1 MLRLIIPYN
10 ILDNKTVSAISDVA
24 DWQDIEEWT
33 AAVQKRNVME
43 KTVFLCYTSKQ
54 SIKVLEMESREMKTS
69 TLMKRFAPYYGKYW
83 KTMAFDLF
91 CASLTTV
98 CEMVLPM
105 ILRYITNQGMQD
117 LSAITVG
124 LILKIAA
131 IYFGLRI
138 IDGLAAFYMAYT
150 GHVMGAQIETDMRQD
165 AFEHLQK
172 LSDSYFNNTKV
183 GQIMARI
190 TSDLF
195 DVTEF
200 AHHCPEEFFI
210 AFLKAVVSFVILA
223 GINLPLTVII
233 FIFIPV
239 MTVSCTWFNL
249 KMRAAFKEQRYQIG
263 ELNAKIED
271 NLLGNRV
278 VRAFAN
284 QDIEIEKFREDN
296 HAFLAI
302 KRKTY
307 KYMAA
312 FQDTIRMF
320 DGLMY
325 TVVIL
330 AGGIFM
336 LKGQIAPGDLVAYT
350 MYVTTLLATIR
361 RIIEFAEQFQR
372 GMTGIERF
380 VEIMD
385 STVEILDEPGSK
397 PLEDVKG
404 GIRFEHVSFEY
415 PDDHNPVL
423 DDISLDIRPGERI
436 ALVGPSG
443 GGKTTL
449 CNLIPRFYDTTRG
462 TIQIDGQELKGITL
476 QSLRSSIGIVQQDVY
491 LFSGTVYDN
500 IAYGRPEAA
509 REEVMRAAEMAGA
522 HEFISELRDGYD
534 TYVGERGVKLSGGQ
548 KQRISIARV
557 FLKNPAILILDEAT
571 SALDNES
578 EHVVSRS
585 LDRLAEGRTTVTIA
599 HRLTTIQNADRILV
613 LSDGH
618 IAEEGSHKELL
629 AQKGIYYQLY
639 MSVQDQPK
647 ADMVEGEG
655 L

>member
-1 MLRLIIPYN
+1 
-10 ILDNKTVSAISDVA
+10 
-24 DWQDIEEWT
+24 
-33 AAVQKRNVME
+33 
-43 KTVFLCYTSKQ
+43 
-54 SIKVLEMESREMKTS
+54 
-69 TLMKRFAPYYGKYW
+69 
-83 KTMAFDLF
+83 
-91 CASLTTV
+91 
-98 CEMVLPM
+98 
-105 ILRYITNQGMQD
+105 
-117 LSAITVG
+117 
-124 LILKIAA
+124 
-131 IYFGLRI
+131 
-138 IDGLAAFYMAYT
+138 MAYT
-150 GHVMGAQIETDMRQD
+150 GHVMGARIETDMRQD

-210 AFLKAVVSFVILA
+210 AGIKTIVSFVVLA

-233 FIFIPV
+233 FAFIPV
-239 MTVSCTWFNL
+239 MAVSCTYFNL
-249 KMRAAFKEQRYQIG
+249 KVRAAFKRQRYQIG

-296 HAFLAI
+296 QAFLDI
-302 KRKTY
+302 KRETY

-312 FQDTIRMF
+312 FQNTVRMF
-320 DGLMY
+320 DGVMY

-336 LKGQIAPGDLVAYT
+336 VRGLISPGDLVAYT
-350 MYVTTLLATIR
+350 MYVTTLLVTIR

-385 STVEILDEPGSK
+385 STVEILDEPGARPMEK
-397 PLEDVKG
+397 VQG

-423 DDISLDIRPGERI
+423 NDINLDIRPGEKI

-462 TIQIDGQELKGITL
+462 SIQIDGRDLKGITL
-476 QSLRSSIGIVQQDVY
+476 QSLRSGIGIVQQDVY

-500 IAYGRPEAA
+500 ISYGKPEAS
-509 REEVMRAAEMAGA
+509 REEVMEAARMAGA
-522 HEFISELRDGYD
+522 HEFISELKDGYD

-557 FLKNPAILILDEAT
+557 FLKNPPILILDEAT

-578 EHVVSRS
+578 EHLVNQS
-585 LDRLAEGRTTVTIA
+585 LERLAQGRTTVTIA

-613 LSDGH
+613 LSEGK
-618 IAEEGSHKELL
+618 IMEEGSHEELL
-629 AQKGIYYQLY
+629 KKQGMYYQLY
-639 MSVQDQPK
+639 MSVQEKSSGDLP
-647 ADMVEGEG
+647 EGEVR
-655 L
+655 

>member
-1 MLRLIIPYN
+1 
-10 ILDNKTVSAISDVA
+10 
-24 DWQDIEEWT
+24 
-33 AAVQKRNVME
+33 
-43 KTVFLCYTSKQ
+43 
-54 SIKVLEMESREMKTS
+54 MKTS
-69 TLMKRFAPYYGKYW
+69 VLLKRFVPYYKRYW
-83 KTMAFDLF
+83 KIMAFDLF

-98 CEMVLPM
+98 CELVFPMV
-105 ILRYITNQGMQD
+105 LRYITNQGTAQ
-117 LSAITVG
+117 LTSLTVG
-124 LILKIAA
+124 VILKIGG
-131 IYFGLRI
+131 IYFALRI
-138 IDGLAAFYMAYT
+138 VDGLAAFYMAYT
-150 GHVMGAQIETDMRQD
+150 GHVMGTRIETDMRQD

-183 GQIMARI
+183 GQIMSRI

-210 AFLKAVVSFVILA
+210 AFLKALISFVVLSR
-223 GINLPLTVII
+223 INLALTVII
-233 FIFIPV
+233 FGFIPV
-239 MTVSCTWFNL
+239 MVLSCTYFNL
-249 KMRAAFKEQRYQIG
+249 KVKKAFRKQRQQIG
-263 ELNAKIED
+263 ELNARIED

-284 QDIEIEKFREDN
+284 QNIEIEKFRQDN
-296 HAFLAI
+296 QAFLKI
-302 KRKTY
+302 KRESY
-307 KYMAA
+307 LYMAA

-325 TVVIL
+325 VVVIV

-336 LKGQIAPGDLVAYT
+336 VKGRIEPGDLVAYT
-350 MYVTTLLATIR
+350 LYVTTLLVTIR

-380 VEIMD
+380 AEIMD
-385 STVEILDEPGSK
+385 SQVEILDEPGAK
-397 PLEDVKG
+397 PLDKVKG
-404 GIRFEHVSFEY
+404 EICFQQVSFEY
-415 PDDHNPVL
+415 PDDHNSVL
-423 DDISLDIRPGERI
+423 EHINLTIHPGEKI

-462 TIQIDGQELKGITL
+462 EIFIDKKEIKEITL
-476 QSLRSSIGIVQQDVY
+476 QSLRMNIGIVQQDVY

-500 IAYGRPEAA
+500 ISYGKPEAS
-509 REEVMRAAEMAGA
+509 REEVIQAAKLAGA
-522 HEFISELRDGYD
+522 DEFISALKNGYD

-578 EHVVSRS
+578 EHLVSKS
-585 LDRLAEGRTTVTIA
+585 LDRLAEGRTTLTIA
-599 HRLTTIQNADRILV
+599 HRLSTIQNADRILV
-613 LSDGH
+613 LSEGK

-629 AQKGIYYQLY
+629 EKKGIYYQLY
-639 MSVQDQPK
+639 QSVQDRE
-647 ADMVEGEG
+647 MEETG